1 MQALD
6 DYINQVTTLQP
17 APRVLSELLA
27 LLRKEDTDSAQIV
40 ELITFD
46 PALTAK
52 VLQRCNSVFWSA
64 DHPVSDMSEAVGRVG
79 FNEIYRLVALV
90 VGEGV
95 LRHPQAGYRMHGG
108 ELWQHSVTCALAAR
122 VIAHRLA
129 GDENLVFTAGL
140 LHDIGKMV
148 LSSFLEDA
156 YEPIMNRIEPSG
168 LSFLEAEKS
177 ILGVEHAEVGG
188 RLLQRWNFPRNLV
201 YAVGRHHDPAS
212 AKPHHQLA
220 AYIYVGD
227 IIAHCLGQA
236 GGLQSFAVR
245 GRPEALE
252 ILEITPREMEGFMLE
267 AEAELQAQNWLFQP
281 KK

>member
-17 APRVLSELLA
+17 APRVLAELM
-27 LLRKEDTDSAQIV
+27 LLLKKDETDAAEVV

-64 DHPVSDMSEAVGRVG
+64 DHPIADMGEAVGRVG

-95 LRHPQAGYRMHGG
+95 LCHPQAGYRLGEG
-108 ELWQHSVTCALAAR
+108 ELWQHSVTTALASRAIAR
-122 VIAHRLA
+122 KLG

-140 LHDIGKMV
+140 LHDIGKLV

-156 YEPIMNRIEPSG
+156 YEPLLSRLEPSG
-168 LSFLEAEKS
+168 VSFLDAEKS

-188 RLLQRWNFPRNLV
+188 RLLTRWRFPANLV
-201 YAVGRHHDPAS
+201 NAVAHHHDPAK
-212 AKPHHQLA
+212 AKPFHQLA
-220 AYIYVGD
+220 AYIHVGD
-227 IIAHCLGQA
+227 LIAHCLGQA
-236 GGLQSFAVR
+236 QGLDPFAVR

-252 ILEITPREMEGFMLE
+252 ILEITPPEVENLMLE
-267 AEAELQAQNWLFQP
+267 AEAELQESSWLFSA

>member
-17 APRVLSELLA
+17 APRVLAQLLV
-27 LLRKEDTDSAQIV
+27 LLKKEDTDSAQVV
-40 ELITFD
+40 ELISFD

-64 DHPVSDMSEAVGRVG
+64 AHPVADMNEAVARVG

-95 LRHPQAGYRMHGG
+95 LRQPQAGYRLAGG
-108 ELWQHSVTCALAAR
+108 ELWQHSVTTALAAR
-122 VIAHRLA
+122 VIARRLGA
-129 GDENLVFTAGL
+129 DENLVFTAGL
-140 LHDIGKMV
+140 LHDIGKLV

-156 YEPIMNRIEPSG
+156 YEPLLSRLEPSG

-188 RLLQRWNFPRNLV
+188 RLLTRWRFPASLIN
-201 YAVGRHHDPAS
+201 AVGWHHDPAK

-220 AYIYVGD
+220 AYIYLGD

-236 GGLQSFAVR
+236 QGLQSFAVR
-245 GRPEALE
+245 GRPEALD
-252 ILEITPREMEGFMLE
+252 ILEITPREIENFLLDT
-267 AEAELQAQNWLFQP
+267 EAELQQSSWLFP
-281 KK
+281 AKT